1 MRRLRFASQRLAMR
15 RLPLAAAR
23 RKLGDRGIRPN
34 TLRCAMYIVAWKGGS
49 RESKPARQHADVWQ
63 AARREKLPAA
73 LAHRAAVGLRSAI
86 QNSATDP
93 YQLID
98 SVAVQRTFMAK
109 PGQVEKQWHVVDATD
124 EVLGRLASDIAVVL
138 MGKHRPEYTPHVDCG
153 DFVIVT
159 NAEKVAMTGNKMRD
173 RHYTWYTGY
182 PGLRLESYGDRQQ
195 RKPEDLIRHAVRR
208 MLPKN
213 KLAYSMLNKLKIYSG
228 DEHPHA
234 AQQPTTLQR
243 KGKKVT
249 A

>member
-1 MRRLRFASQRLAMR
+1 
-15 RLPLAAAR
+15 
-23 RKLGDRGIRPN
+23 
-34 TLRCAMYIVAWKGGS
+34 
-49 RESKPARQHADVWQ
+49 
-63 AARREKLPAA
+63 
-73 LAHRAAVGLRSAI
+73 
-86 QNSATDP
+86 
-93 YQLID
+93 
-98 SVAVQRTFMAK
+98 MAK
-109 PGQVEKQWHVVDATD
+109 PGQIEKQWHIVDASD

-182 PGLRLESYGDRQQ
+182 PGLRLESYGDRRN

-213 KLAYSMLNKLKIYSG
+213 KLANAMLNKLKIYAG

-234 AQQPTTLQR
+234 AQQPEVLVR
-243 KGKKVT
+243 KGKKVS